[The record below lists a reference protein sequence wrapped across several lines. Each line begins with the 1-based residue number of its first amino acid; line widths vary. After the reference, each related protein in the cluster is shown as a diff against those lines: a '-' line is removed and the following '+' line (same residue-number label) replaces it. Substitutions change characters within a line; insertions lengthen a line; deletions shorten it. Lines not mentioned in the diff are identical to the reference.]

1 MTGANQAVAIAKS
14 EKNVTL
20 AGQIGKDGEWVKN
33 LLESF
38 NVSTDLLEINDDIPT
53 GRATIQISNEGENS
67 ILLFGGTNQLIY
79 NQKLALSNFTHLLL
93 QEEIVHSQTCETLVN
108 AKKHNVTTIYNPS
121 PMPSVEDIIKFPWS
135 SLDYIIVNAG
145 EATDL
150 FSALSDKP
158 LPSKPSPLDLID
170 LLMNDT
176 QLNALQGL
184 IITLGEKG
192 LVARIKNNENKYV
205 TFDLPSTSV
214 KAVDTTGAGDTFA
227 GYFTSCLM
235 SINDMSDQ
243 NIELSLKNSMGVS
256 DYDYLQ
262 N

>member
-1 MTGANQAVAIAKS
+1 
-14 EKNVTL
+14 
-20 AGQIGKDGEWVKN
+20 
-33 LLESF
+33 
-38 NVSTDLLEINDDIPT
+38 
-53 GRATIQISNEGENS
+53 
-67 ILLFGGTNQLIY
+67 
-79 NQKLALSNFTHLLL
+79 
-93 QEEIVHSQTCETLVN
+93 
-108 AKKHNVTTIYNPS
+108 
-121 PMPSVEDIIKFPWS
+121 
-135 SLDYIIVNAG
+135 
-145 EATDL
+145 
-150 FSALSDKP
+150 
-158 LPSKPSPLDLID
+158 
-170 LLMNDT
+170 MNDT
-176 QLNALQGL
+176 QLSALQGL

-256 DYDYLQ
+256 DYYYLQ